1 MSYRWIVLAALTAVL
16 GTGGVHGSAPEAS
29 EIGHRAEPRVK
40 QQLVGAGKWES
51 NRNDN
56 DGQGWHIQ
64 LKRLDDDSLS
74 GRITIV
80 GSPLIQQARIEG
92 QISGRDVYG
101 VIVGDDNVQVAT
113 FSGSVFKSGMSGTY
127 TTTDGDSGNW
137 SWDGS
142 LPDDQPPTSTVEPPT
157 LQTQ

>member
-1 MSYRWIVLAALTAVL
+1 MFYRRIIVPGFILVLCAFHLEALDLSHTEAA
-16 GTGGVHGSAPEAS
+16 S
-29 EIGHRAEPRVK
+29 VK
-40 QQLVGAGKWES
+40 QQLVGPGTWRSRRTGTAT
-51 NRNDN
+51 
-56 DGQGWHIQ
+56 QGWHIQ